1 MTSRPILC
9 FISVSLQSCTL
20 KRHNA
25 RLKRTASL
33 VEEAEGNTDKTEPVT
48 EEEKRLFR
56 TVYFAAHE
64 ELPSVSVYKL
74 IKLQQLIDIHFPF
87 QNLSWDSVHDIQESI
102 ASVLRVLRD
111 EVVEKLKKANAFG
124 LMIDENVDISVQ
136 ENLVM
141 YARFVDNGEEVTKF
155 VW

>member
-64 ELPSVSVYKL
+64 ELPSVSVNKL
-74 IKLQQLIDIHFPF
+74 IKLQQLNDIHFPF

-102 ASVLRVLRD
+102 ASVLRD
-111 EVVEKLKKANAFG
+111 EVVEKLKKAKAFG